1 MKIIVT
7 LLLIF
12 FFSQHPVQ
20 VGINS
25 DPSFYTTT
33 MILPVNQVHYITYI
47 VPGESGVSKFTPVK
61 LQLTD
66 ANYKQML
73 IKDREIIDYLL
84 NNFGDLLTVDEAD
97 KLNEY
102 KAWIQKSI
110 AGINP
115 MTVNDV
121 VKMEYYILQVYN
133 DIYTN
138 TNKLKKNDLLILAKS
153 YKLLETHETI
163 PKLNTL
169 KEETLNE
176 IKQTYYEILKWNY
189 GCEYYYSYYHPKVY
203 TLKDRT
209 EKLIS
214 YTYIYNEANQY
225 YEIYKILLNNKVIPK
240 ELENEWDE
248 EIQPQYIDFLRGKS
262 LDFDV
267 NMMQNYIITVLE
279 SMRGE
284 ALNKLSDADDYATNF
299 DRFPFIEKGKALKQ
313 INDLQ
318 ERINSYNF
326 NSTSLNPDTVKEFVE
341 DYKKAENMKHTVK
354 MMYIRDVLGIFLLMI
369 ITLYI
374 ILMKS
379 DFIYMLTN
387 RRRFS

>member
-25 DPSFYTTT
+25 EPSFYTTT
-33 MILPVNQVHYITYI
+33 MILPVNQVQYITY
-47 VPGESGVSKFTPVK
+47 VLPGESEVNKFTPVK

-84 NNFGDLLTVDEAD
+84 NNFGDLMSVDEID
-97 KLNEY
+97 KLNNY
-102 KAWIQKSI
+102 KEWIQKSL

-115 MTVNDV
+115 MTANDV

-133 DIYTN
+133 KICKT
-138 TNKLKKNDLLILAKS
+138 TQETRKNDLLILAKS
-153 YKLLETHETI
+153 YKLLKTHDTL

-169 KEETLNE
+169 KEQTLND

-189 GCEYYYSYYHPKVY
+189 GCEYYYNYYHPKVFN
-203 TLKDRT
+203 LKDKA
-209 EKLIS
+209 EKIVS

-225 YEIYKILLNNKVIPK
+225 YEIYKVLIDEKVVPK

-267 NMMQNYIITVLE
+267 NMMNNYIITVLE
-279 SMRGE
+279 TLRGD
-284 ALNKLSDADDYATNF
+284 ALNKLNDAYEYTIEF
-299 DRFPFIEKGKALKQ
+299 DRFPFIEKGRALKR
-313 INDLQ
+313 IEVLQ
-318 ERINSYNF
+318 EKINSYNF
-326 NSTSLNPDTVKEFVE
+326 NTTTLNPDTVREFVQ
-341 DYKKAENMKHTVK
+341 DYKEAKNMKHTVK
-354 MMYIRDVLGIFLLMI
+354 IMYVRDVLGLFIIMI
-369 ITLYI
+369 LSLYI
-374 ILMKS
+374 
-379 DFIYMLTN
+379 FIVRTDIIFNIYN
-387 RRRFS
+387 RRKY

>member
-1 MKIIVT
+1 VKIIVT

-25 DPSFYTTT
+25 EPSFYTTT
-33 MILPVNQVHYITYI
+33 MILPVNQVQYITY
-47 VPGESGVSKFTPVK
+47 VLPGESEVNKFTPVK

-84 NNFGDLLTVDEAD
+84 NNFGDLMSVDEID
-97 KLNEY
+97 KLNNY
-102 KAWIQKSI
+102 KEWIQKSL

-115 MTVNDV
+115 MTANDV

-133 DIYTN
+133 KICKT
-138 TNKLKKNDLLILAKS
+138 TQETRKNDLLILAKS
-153 YKLLETHETI
+153 YKLLKTHDTL

-169 KEETLNE
+169 KEQTLND

-189 GCEYYYSYYHPKVY
+189 GCEYYYNYYHPKVFN
-203 TLKDRT
+203 LKDKA
-209 EKLIS
+209 EKIVS

-225 YEIYKILLNNKVIPK
+225 YEIYKVLIDEKVVPK

-267 NMMQNYIITVLE
+267 NMMNNYIITVLE
-279 SMRGE
+279 TLRGD
-284 ALNKLSDADDYATNF
+284 ALNKLNDAYEYTIEF
-299 DRFPFIEKGKALKQ
+299 DRFPFIEKGRALKR
-313 INDLQ
+313 IEVLQ
-318 ERINSYNF
+318 EKINSYNF
-326 NSTSLNPDTVKEFVE
+326 NTTTLNPDTVREFVQ
-341 DYKKAENMKHTVK
+341 DYKEAKNMKHTVK
-354 MMYIRDVLGIFLLMI
+354 IMYVRDVLGLFIIMI
-369 ITLYI
+369 LSLYI
-374 ILMKS
+374 
-379 DFIYMLTN
+379 FIVRTDIIFNIYN
-387 RRRFS
+387 RRKY